1 MVNKIRRGPA
11 SLENFFSTK
20 ICHLPAIALRS
31 EGRAL
36 CICTCNVCINDK
48 RMLKSFVVETP
59 GAAIDTRHSRRSATV
74 RKKGTVIDIIA
85 QEAATTKKKTV
96 VFEKYE
102 TVPRKGRFWE
112 TNL

>member
-1 MVNKIRRGPA
+1 MTEIRRGPA
-11 SLENFFSTK
+11 SLENFFSTI

-36 CICTCNVCINDK
+36 CIWTCNVCINDK

-59 GAAIDTRHSRRSATV
+59 GAAIDTRQSRQSATV
-74 RKKGTVIDIIA
+74 RKKGTIVDIIA
-85 QEAATTKKKTV
+85 QQAAITKKKTV
-96 VFEKYE
+96 VFEKCE

-112 TNL
+112 TYL